1 MMENKM
7 KIQFR
12 TTEDVKEFVT
22 AAAKCDFDIDLSYNR
37 MVVDA
42 KSILGVFS
50 LGLANSLTVAYA
62 DKDSKFEHVLQ
73 KFAVA

>member
-1 MMENKM
+1 M
-7 KIQFR
+7 KIQFE
-12 TTEDVKEFVT
+12 TADDVKEFVK
-22 AAAKCDFDIDLSYNR
+22 AATKCDFDIDLSYNR

-50 LGLANSLTVAYA
+50 LGLANCLTVAYA
-62 DKDSKFEHVLQ
+62 DKDSKFEDVLQ